1 MIKYLSIENFYSIRN
16 ESIVEFDLNKSEDD
30 FIAHPTL
37 GFAGTNASGK
47 TTFIKG
53 LNFITWFISQSFFS
67 KETKIPLEKF
77 IGCEES
83 PTKFSLIFGIEKED
97 YEYELEVNGNKV
109 LSENLSING
118 VPLYSRSLKNVKFG
132 NRVSE
137 FSTNDLRDTSSI
149 ISYATNFDSHVE
161 AIKIR
166 EYLGKIQTNVDS
178 QGLKNIKFKPTDLVV
193 LSQNETIKNTV
204 IEIIKFADIGITD
217 FFVENKEKHEIATIL
232 EKLKKDSPNSELL
245 KDLEKAYN
253 NDNLNILSAFFKH
266 NISDFQTDFTEEKES
281 SGTLQL
287 FALISMILPK
297 LETGGLVVLDEI
309 ETNLHQNLVA
319 YLIGL
324 FQNPEVNKGSA
335 QLIFTFHNSL
345 FMDILEPEQLWFA
358 EKNNRGE
365 TELFCAANFDDI
377 ENIHKKSLEK
387 LYRIGRFGAKP
398 KAI

>member
-1 MIKYLSIENFYSIRN
+1 MIKYISIENFHSIKN
-16 ESIVEFDLNKSEDD
+16 ESIVEFDLNKSNSD

-47 TTFIKG
+47 TNFIKAI
-53 LNFITWFISQSFFS
+53 NFLVWFMGQSFFTKES
-67 KETKIPLEKF
+67 KLPYEKF
-77 IGCEES
+77 VGCEELS
-83 PTKFSLIFGIEKED
+83 TKFSFIFCIENESF
-97 YEYELEVNGNKV
+97 EYELEINENKILNEI
-109 LSENLSING
+109 LSKNSEII
-118 VPLYSRSLKNVKFG
+118 YSRSLKNVIFG
-132 NRVSE
+132 KSVTE
-137 FSTNDLRDTSSI
+137 FSTKDLKDSSSI
-149 ISYATNFDSHVE
+149 ISYATNFDSH
-161 AIKIR
+161 IDSKKILDYLR
-166 EYLGKIQTNVDS
+166 EIIINVNY
-178 QGLKNIKFKPTDLVV
+178 QGHKTIRFTPSDLII
-193 LSQNETIKNTV
+193 LSRNQSIKNNA
-204 IEIIKFADIGITD
+204 IDIIQFADIGITD
-217 FFVENKEKHEIATIL
+217 FFTESKEKHSLKDKLSEKQLKEL
-232 EKLKKDSPNSELL
+232 EKTDIFDTP
-245 KDLEKAYN
+245 A
-253 NDNLNILSAFFKH
+253 AFFNHKIGD
-266 NISDFQTDFTEEKES
+266 NKIDFTEEKES

-358 EKNNRGE
+358 EKNSRGE

>member
-1 MIKYLSIENFYSIRN
+1 MIKYISIENFHSIKN
-16 ESIVEFDLNKSEDD
+16 ESIVEFDLNKSNSD
-30 FIAHPTL
+30 FIAHTTL

-67 KETKIPLEKF
+67 KETKIPYEKF
-77 IGCEES
+77 IGCETM
-83 PTKFSLIFGIEKED
+83 PTKFTLIFCIEKQD
-97 YEYELEVNGNKV
+97 YEYELEMNGNKV
-109 LSENLSING
+109 LNENLSRNG
-118 VPLYSRSLKNVKFG
+118 IPLYSRSLKNVIFG
-132 NRVSE
+132 SQVSE

-149 ISYATNFDSHVE
+149 ISYATNFGSHVE

-166 EYLGKIQTNVDS
+166 EYLGKIHTNVDS
-178 QGLKNIKFKPTDLVV
+178 QGLKNIKFKPIDLVT

-232 EKLKKDSPNSELL
+232 EKLKKDNPNSDFKE
-245 KDLEKAYN
+245 LEKAYK

-266 NISDFQTDFTEEKES
+266 NIGDFQTDFTEEKES

-358 EKNNRGE
+358 EKNDRGE
-365 TELFCAANFDDI
+365 TELICAANFDDI

>member
-1 MIKYLSIENFYSIRN
+1 MLEINENKILNEILSKN
-16 ESIVEFDLNKSEDD
+16 SE
-30 FIAHPTL
+30 I
-37 GFAGTNASGK
+37 
-47 TTFIKG
+47 I
-53 LNFITWFISQSFFS
+53 
-67 KETKIPLEKF
+67 
-77 IGCEES
+77 
-83 PTKFSLIFGIEKED
+83 
-97 YEYELEVNGNKV
+97 
-109 LSENLSING
+109 
-118 VPLYSRSLKNVKFG
+118 YSRSLKNVIFG
-132 NRVSE
+132 KSVTE
-137 FSTNDLRDTSSI
+137 FSTKDLKDSSSI
-149 ISYATNFDSHVE
+149 ISYATNFDSH
-161 AIKIR
+161 IDSKKILDYLR
-166 EYLGKIQTNVDS
+166 EIIINVNY
-178 QGLKNIKFKPTDLVV
+178 QGHKTIRFTPSDLII
-193 LSQNETIKNTV
+193 LSRNQSIKNNA
-204 IEIIKFADIGITD
+204 IDIIQFADIGITD
-217 FFVENKEKHEIATIL
+217 FFTESKEKHSLKDKLSEKQLKEL
-232 EKLKKDSPNSELL
+232 EKTDIFDTP
-245 KDLEKAYN
+245 A
-253 NDNLNILSAFFKH
+253 AFFNHKIGD
-266 NISDFQTDFTEEKES
+266 NKIDFTEEKES

-358 EKNNRGE
+358 EKNSRGE